1 MSEQQPASNREAAG
15 SSGALVVDA
24 ANVIGS
30 RADGWWRDRAGA
42 AARLNERLAAATLPY
57 APVVVVYEGAAKR
70 GVDANPDGRP
80 VVVHAPA
87 SGDDEIVR
95 QAETLTAAGHLTT
108 VVTADRGLIARV
120 RAVGATVL
128 SPGRLL
134 SRLPTSG

>member
-1 MSEQQPASNREAAG
+1 MSEQSPTPDGESGAG
-15 SSGALVVDA
+15 SHDSALVVDA

-42 AARLNERLAAATLPY
+42 AGRLNQRLAAASLPY
-57 APVVVVYEGAAKR
+57 GTVVVVYEGAAKR
-70 GVDANPDGRP
+70 GVDADADGRP

-95 QAETLTAAGHLTT
+95 QAETLTAAGHPTT

-134 SRLPTSG
+134 GQLPS